1 LSRNFFMAI
10 EKSILALLK
19 ENFPKTNNA
28 NWKQTAS
35 QEIGGKDPYVEL
47 RWRST
52 DSIDLLPYY
61 DAGSTASLHY
71 LEKFNITAD
80 KNSFLGARQWFNTPI
95 VTVTDEIAANKIS
108 LNHLSNGADGI
119 IFNLKERKGL
129 NLDRLLESIEWPYC
143 TVSFEV
149 TEENFFEKILSDFV
163 RKNYTD
169 RSTLAGS
176 LFWDKFPNSIDP
188 NLFQE
193 LGKNFKPFGLKLTS
207 STPANEI
214 CQALYQSVK
223 YFEANA
229 PQSGSDEFFSSISFS
244 IPCSINFLETIAKL
258 KALRMLWFQVARA
271 YGFKQ
276 YMPGDLKIHARSE
289 VWIQPEFQPHGNMI
303 SATSA
308 SMAAIAGGCDSLTVF
323 PENENNEMM
332 SRIARNVSN
341 ILREES
347 HMGKVADP
355 LAGAYALENLQHA
368 LAEKAWSMFQTKMK
382 NG

>member
-1 LSRNFFMAI
+1 MAI

-19 ENFPKTNNA
+19 ENFPKTNNV

-47 RWRST
+47 RWKSS
-52 DSIDLLPYY
+52 DSLDLLPYY
-61 DAGSTASLHY
+61 DAEHTAGLHY

-80 KNSFLGARQWFNTPI
+80 KNSFLGARQWFNTPL

-119 IFNLKERKGL
+119 IFNLGERKGL
-129 NLDRLLESIEWPYC
+129 NLDRLLQNIEWPYC
-143 TVSFEV
+143 TLSFEV
-149 TEENFFEKILSDFV
+149 TEENFFEKTLSDFV
-163 RKNYTD
+163 GKNYTD

-188 NLFQE
+188 NLFRE
-193 LGKNFKPFGLKLTS
+193 FGKKFKPLGLKLTS

-214 CQALYQSVK
+214 SQALYQSVK

-229 PQSGSDEFFSSISFS
+229 SQTSSDVFFSAINFS

-271 YGFKQ
+271 YGFKE
-276 YMPGDLKIHARSE
+276 YMPSDLQIHARSE
-289 VWIQPEFQPHGNMI
+289 AWIQTEFQPHGNMI

-308 SMAAIAGGCDSLTVF
+308 SIAAIAGGCNSLTVF
-323 PENENNEMM
+323 PEDEKNEMM
-332 SRIARNVSN
+332 TRVARNVSN

-347 HMGKVADP
+347 HLSKVADP
-355 LAGAYALENLQHA
+355 LAGAYVVENLQHE
-368 LAEKAWSMFQTKMK
+368 LAAKAWSMFQTKMK